1 MRNKSEKIHLFM
13 QRMPGTL
20 TRVQINPTP
29 VFLQVNALSSYMP
42 SENSK
47 IPNSPSPTLKQTC
60 HKASQTSFKLCI
72 TDVIMLLSLIMVI
85 EAFHLGMF

>member
-1 MRNKSEKIHLFM
+1 M

-29 VFLQVNALSSYMP
+29 VFLQINSLSSYICLQKIL
-42 SENSK
+42 K
-47 IPNSPSPTLKQTC
+47 IPNIPSPTLKQTC

-72 TDVIMLLSLIMVI
+72 TDVNMVI